1 MGTYADLVFVGGR
14 VVTVDA
20 DFSVAEALAVTG
32 SVISAVGT
40 REDVAPLVGP
50 GTRVVDLEGATLL
63 PGINDS
69 HLHGCA
75 FGTASPPLSV
85 EVGHP
90 AVSSLADVAEAVREA
105 VGRTP
110 DGQWVTGHGWDPGF
124 LAECVADPARQ
135 PSRRDL
141 DAVSPDHPV
150 VLYSF
155 SGHATWVNSKALEL
169 IGIDRDTVAPPG
181 GAIVVDEA
189 GEPTGLLH
197 EGAQALIQNAL
208 PALSRQERADAIRS
222 TLATLARLG
231 VTSYTEPGLGPG
243 GDGIMRGTMGTQ
255 TLDVYRELLADG
267 ELTARVG
274 VLLLPTGMASTADE
288 FARNLDDLAG
298 VAVGDDPRRL
308 AVHGVKVFAD
318 GIVPNKT
325 AWMHEPYV
333 GGGCGSLCVGGDI
346 DDERVAEIRAMVR
359 HAHAAGYQL
368 GVHATGD
375 RAIDTVVDAFAEAAA
390 ERPRDDA
397 RHYVIHGDFL
407 TPHAME
413 VLAEHDF
420 GVNMNPTIKWTVA
433 DMEEE
438 FVGAGRAAYAWPY
451 RDALDA
457 GVRVASGSDA
467 PVTHPDWRQGVATMV
482 LRESKA
488 AGRVSGPEQRI
499 ALAEAIRTYTIDAAW
514 QDFADDWK
522 GSLEPGKVAD
532 LCVVGGDLLGA
543 DPHAIPELPVVLTV
557 LDGRIVYEA
566 GPGTRSR
573 TGSGEGSGT
582 GLGVGSHTGSH
593 TGSDIPR
600 D

>member
-1 MGTYADLVFVGGR
+1 MDTYADLVFLDGR

-20 DFSVAEALAVTG
+20 EFSVASALAVTG
-32 SVISAVGT
+32 GLISAVGG
-40 REDVAPLVGP
+40 REDVAPLIGP
-50 GTRVVDLEGATLL
+50 GTRVVDLRGATLL

-75 FGTASPPLSV
+75 FGMASPPLALDL
-85 EVGHP
+85 GHP
-90 AVSSLADVAEAVREA
+90 AVGSLGDVAEAVREA

-110 DGQWVTGHGWDPGF
+110 AGQWITGHGWDTGY
-124 LAECVADPARQ
+124 LDECVQDPSRQ
-135 PSRRDL
+135 PSRRDI

-169 IGIDRDTVAPPG
+169 IGIDRHTVAPPG
-181 GAIVVDEA
+181 GAIVADEA

-197 EGAQALIQNAL
+197 EGAQDLVQNAL
-208 PALSRQERADAIRS
+208 PPLGRRERTEAIRS

-243 GDGIMRGTMGTQ
+243 GDGIMRGALGAE
-255 TLDVYRELLADG
+255 TLDVYRRLLADG

-274 VLLLPTGMASTADE
+274 VLLLPTGMTSTSEE
-288 FARNLDDLAG
+288 FARALAALDAAAAAG
-298 VAVGDDPRRL
+298 DAAADPRRL
-308 AVHGVKVFAD
+308 AIHGVKVFAD
-318 GIVPNKT
+318 GVVPNRT

-333 GGGCGSLCVGGDI
+333 GGGCGSLCVGGGSDA
-346 DDERVAEIRAMVR
+346 ERTAEIDAIIRL
-359 HAHAAGYQL
+359 AHTAGHQV

-375 RAIDTVVDAFAEAAA
+375 RGGDAVADALAAA
-390 ERPRDDA
+390 VAGHPRPDA

-407 TPHAME
+407 TAHSME
-413 VLAEHDF
+413 VLAAHGF

-433 DMEEE
+433 DMEED
-438 FVGAGRAAYAWPY
+438 FVGAERAAYAWPY
-451 RDALDA
+451 RSALDA

-499 ALAEAIRTYTIDAAW
+499 GLAEAIRTYTIDAAW
-514 QDFADDWK
+514 QDFAEDWK
-522 GSLEPGKVAD
+522 GSLEPGKAAD
-532 LCVVGGDLLGA
+532 LCVLDGDLLAA
-543 DPHAIPELPVVLTV
+543 DPRDIPTMPVVLTV
-557 LDGRIVYEA
+557 MDGKVVHDA
-566 GPGTRSR
+566 
-573 TGSGEGSGT
+573 
-582 GLGVGSHTGSH
+582 L
-593 TGSDIPR
+593 R

>member
-20 DFSVAEALAVTG
+20 EFSVAEALAVTG

-40 REDVAPLVGP
+40 REDVAALIGP

-75 FGTASPPLSV
+75 FGMASPPLSV

-90 AVSSLADVAEAVREA
+90 AVSSLAEVAEAVREA
-105 VGRTP
+105 VGRASA
-110 DGQWVTGHGWDPGF
+110 GQWITGHGWDTGY
-124 LAECVADPARQ
+124 LAECVADPSRHPARG
-135 PSRRDL
+135 DL

-169 IGIDRDTVAPPG
+169 IGIDRHTVAPPG
-181 GAIVVDEA
+181 GAVVTDEA

-197 EGAQALIQNAL
+197 EGAQALVQNAL
-208 PALSRQERADAIRS
+208 PPLDRQERTDAIKS
-222 TLATLARLG
+222 ALATLARLG

-243 GDGIMRGTMGTQ
+243 GDGIMRGALGTE
-255 TLDVYRELLADG
+255 TLEVYRRLLDDG

-274 VLLLPTGMASTADE
+274 VLLLPTGMAGTAEE
-288 FARNLDDLAG
+288 FARTLDALDVAG
-298 VAVGDDPRRL
+298 EDDPRRL
-308 AVHGVKVFAD
+308 AIHGVKVFAD

-333 GGGCGSLCVGGDI
+333 GGGCGSLCVGGDL
-346 DDERVAEIRAMVR
+346 DDDRIAEIGAMIR
-359 HAHAAGYQL
+359 HAHAAGHQL

-375 RAIDTVVDAFAEAAA
+375 RAIDTVTDAFAAAA
-390 ERPRDDA
+390 AAHPRDDA

-407 TPHAME
+407 TPHAMK
-413 VLAEHDF
+413 VLAAHDY

-522 GSLEPGKVAD
+522 GSLETGKAAD
-532 LCVVGGDLLGA
+532 LCVVEGDLLGA
-543 DPHAIPELPVVLTV
+543 DPHTIPDMPVVLTV
-557 LDGRIVYEA
+557 LDGRVVYEA
-566 GPGTRSR
+566 RPAAS
-573 TGSGEGSGT
+573 
-582 GLGVGSHTGSH
+582 
-593 TGSDIPR
+593 
-600 D
+600 

>member
-20 DFSVAEALAVTG
+20 EFSVAEALAVTG

-40 REDVAPLVGP
+40 REDVAALIGP
-50 GTRVVDLEGATLL
+50 DTRVVDLEGATLL

-75 FGTASPPLSV
+75 FGMASPPLSV

-90 AVSSLADVAEAVREA
+90 AVSSLAEVAGAVREA
-105 VGRTP
+105 VGRASA
-110 DGQWVTGHGWDPGF
+110 GQWITGHGWDTGY
-124 LAECVADPARQ
+124 LAECVADPSRHPARG
-135 PSRRDL
+135 DL

-169 IGIDRDTVAPPG
+169 IGIDRHTVAPPG
-181 GAIVVDEA
+181 GAVVTDEA

-197 EGAQALIQNAL
+197 EGAQALVQNAL
-208 PALSRQERADAIRS
+208 PPLGRQERTDAIRS
-222 TLATLARLG
+222 ALATLARLG

-243 GDGIMRGTMGTQ
+243 GDGIMRGALGTE
-255 TLDVYRELLADG
+255 TLEVYRRLLDDG

-274 VLLLPTGMASTADE
+274 VLLLPTGMAGTAEE
-288 FARNLDDLAG
+288 FARTLGALDVAG
-298 VAVGDDPRRL
+298 EDDPRRL
-308 AVHGVKVFAD
+308 AIHGVKVFAD

-333 GGGCGSLCVGGDI
+333 GGGCGSLCVGGDL
-346 DDERVAEIRAMVR
+346 DDDRIAEIGAMIR
-359 HAHAAGYQL
+359 HAHAAGHQL

-375 RAIDTVVDAFAEAAA
+375 RAIDTVTDAFAAAA
-390 ERPRDDA
+390 AAHPRDDA

-407 TPHAME
+407 TPHAMK
-413 VLAEHDF
+413 VLAAHDY
-420 GVNMNPTIKWTVA
+420 GVNMNPTVKWTVA

-522 GSLEPGKVAD
+522 GSLETGKVAD
-532 LCVVGGDLLGA
+532 LCVVEGDLLGA
-543 DPHAIPELPVVLTV
+543 DPHTIPDMPVVLTV
-557 LDGRIVYEA
+557 LDGRVVYEA
-566 GPGTRSR
+566 RPAAS
-573 TGSGEGSGT
+573 
-582 GLGVGSHTGSH
+582 
-593 TGSDIPR
+593 
-600 D
+600 

>member
-1 MGTYADLVFVGGR
+1 MHADLVFLGGR

-20 DFSVAEALAVTG
+20 EFSVASALAVTG
-32 SVISAVGT
+32 GIISAVGG
-40 REDVAPLVGP
+40 RDDVEPLIGP
-50 GTRVVDLEGATLL
+50 DTRVIHLRGATLL

-75 FGTASPPLSV
+75 FGMSTPPLSLDL
-85 EVGHP
+85 GHP

-110 DGQWVTGHGWDPGF
+110 SGQWITGHGWDTGY
-124 LAECVADPARQ
+124 LDECVADPSRQ
-135 PSRRDL
+135 PSRHDL

-181 GAIVVDEA
+181 GAIVGDET

-197 EGAQALIQNAL
+197 EGAQELIQKAL
-208 PALSRQERADAIRS
+208 PPLSRQERTDAIRS
-222 TLATLARLG
+222 NLATLARLG

-243 GDGIMRGTMGTQ
+243 GDGIMRGALGAQ
-255 TLDVYRELLADG
+255 TLDVYRRLLADG

-274 VLLLPTGMASTADE
+274 VLLLPTGMTSTAEE
-288 FARNLDDLAG
+288 FARTLDTLG
-298 VAVGDDPRRL
+298 EQGDTDPRRL
-308 AVHGVKVFAD
+308 AIHGVKIFAD

-325 AWMHEPYV
+325 AWMHEPYI
-333 GGGCGSLCVGGDI
+333 GGGCGSLCVGGET
-346 DDERVAEIRAMVR
+346 DDDRVAEIGAMIR
-359 HAHAAGYQL
+359 HAHAAGHQL
-368 GVHATGD
+368 GVHVTGD
-375 RAIDTVVDAFAEAAA
+375 RAGDTVAEAFAAAAA
-390 ERPRDDA
+390 ECPRPDA

-407 TPHAME
+407 TPHSMRL
-413 VLAEHDF
+413 LAEHGF
-420 GVNMNPTIKWTVA
+420 GANMNPTIKWTVA
-433 DMEEE
+433 DMEED
-438 FVGAGRAAYAWPY
+438 FVGAERAAYAWPY

-499 ALAEAIRTYTIDAAW
+499 GLAEALRTYTIDAAW

-532 LCVVGGDLLGA
+532 LCVLDGDLLAA
-543 DPHAIPELPVVLTV
+543 DPHDIPDMPVVLTV
-557 LDGRIVYEA
+557 MDGRVVHDA
-566 GPGTRSR
+566 
-573 TGSGEGSGT
+573 
-582 GLGVGSHTGSH
+582 L
-593 TGSDIPR
+593 R

>member
-20 DFSVAEALAVTG
+20 EFSVAEALAVTG

-40 REDVAPLVGP
+40 REDVDALIGP
-50 GTRVVDLEGATLL
+50 DTRVVDLEGATLL

-75 FGTASPPLSV
+75 FGMASPPLSV

-90 AVSSLADVAEAVREA
+90 AVSSLAEVAEAVREA
-105 VGRTP
+105 VGRASA
-110 DGQWVTGHGWDPGF
+110 GQWITGHGWDTGY
-124 LAECVADPARQ
+124 LAECVADPSRHPARG
-135 PSRRDL
+135 DL

-169 IGIDRDTVAPPG
+169 IGIDRHTVAPPG
-181 GAIVVDEA
+181 GAVVADEA

-197 EGAQALIQNAL
+197 EGAQALVQNAL
-208 PALSRQERADAIRS
+208 PPLDRQERTDAIRS
-222 TLATLARLG
+222 ALATLARLG

-243 GDGIMRGTMGTQ
+243 GDGIMRGALGTE
-255 TLDVYRELLADG
+255 TLEVYRRLLDDG

-274 VLLLPTGMASTADE
+274 VLLLPTGMAGTAEE
-288 FARNLDDLAG
+288 FARTLDALDVAG
-298 VAVGDDPRRL
+298 EDDPRRL
-308 AVHGVKVFAD
+308 AIHGVKVFAD

-333 GGGCGSLCVGGDI
+333 GGGCGSLCVGGDL
-346 DDERVAEIRAMVR
+346 DDDRIAEIGAMIR
-359 HAHAAGYQL
+359 HAHAAGHQL

-375 RAIDTVVDAFAEAAA
+375 RAIDTVTDAFAAAA
-390 ERPRDDA
+390 AAHPRDDA

-407 TPHAME
+407 TQHAMK
-413 VLAEHDF
+413 VLAAHDY

-522 GSLEPGKVAD
+522 GSLETGKVAD
-532 LCVVGGDLLGA
+532 LCVVEGDLLGA
-543 DPHAIPELPVVLTV
+543 DPHTIPDMPVVLTV
-557 LDGRIVYEA
+557 LDGRVVYEA
-566 GPGTRSR
+566 RPAAS
-573 TGSGEGSGT
+573 
-582 GLGVGSHTGSH
+582 
-593 TGSDIPR
+593 
-600 D
+600 

>member
-1 MGTYADLVFVGGR
+1 MSTYAELVFVGGQ

-20 DFSVAEALAVTG
+20 EFSVASALAVTG
-32 SVISAVGT
+32 GVISAVGG
-40 REDVAPLVGP
+40 RDDVAPLIGP
-50 GTRVVDLEGATLL
+50 GTRVVDLRGATLL

-75 FGTASPPLSV
+75 FGMATPPLSLDLA
-85 EVGHP
+85 HP
-90 AVSSLADVAEAVREA
+90 AVSCLADVAEVVREA
-105 VGRTP
+105 VGRVP
-110 DGQWVTGHGWDPGF
+110 GGQWITGHGWDTGY
-124 LAECVADPARQ
+124 LDECVSDPSRL

-169 IGIDRDTVAPPG
+169 IGVDRHTVAPPG

-197 EGAQALIQNAL
+197 EGAQALVQNVL
-208 PALSRQERADAIRS
+208 PPLSRQERTDAIRS

-243 GDGIMRGTMGTQ
+243 GDGIMRGALGAE
-255 TLDVYRELLADG
+255 TLDVYRRLLADG
-267 ELTARVG
+267 ELTARLG
-274 VLLLPTGMASTADE
+274 VLLLPTGMAGTADE
-288 FARNLDDLAG
+288 FARTLTALG
-298 VAVGDDPRRL
+298 KPGDTDPRRL
-308 AVHGVKVFAD
+308 AIHGVKVFAD

-325 AWMHEPYV
+325 SWMHEPYV
-333 GGGCGSLCVGGDI
+333 GGGCGSLCVGGETDT
-346 DDERVAEIRAMVR
+346 ERISEIGAMIR
-359 HAHAAGYQL
+359 HAHATGHQM
-368 GVHATGD
+368 GVHVTGD
-375 RAIDTVVDAFAEAAA
+375 RAIDTVADAFATAVA
-390 ERPRDDA
+390 EHPRPDA

-407 TPHAME
+407 
-413 VLAEHDF
+413 
-420 GVNMNPTIKWTVA
+420 TIKWTVA

-451 RDALDA
+451 RDAIDA

-467 PVTHPDWRQGVATMV
+467 PVTYPDWRQGVATMM

-488 AGRVSGPEQRI
+488 AGRVSGPEQCI
-499 ALAEAIRTYTIDAAW
+499 GLAEAIRTYTIDAAW

-532 LCVVGGDLLGA
+532 LCVLDGDLLTA
-543 DPHAIPELPVVLTV
+543 DPHDIPEMPVVLTV
-557 LDGRIVYEA
+557 MDGQVVHD
-566 GPGTRSR
+566 T
-573 TGSGEGSGT
+573 
-582 GLGVGSHTGSH
+582 L
-593 TGSDIPR
+593 R

>member
-20 DFSVAEALAVTG
+20 EFSVAEALAVTG
-32 SVISAVGT
+32 SVIGAVGT

-50 GTRVVDLEGATLL
+50 ATRVIDLKGATLL

-75 FGTASPPLSV
+75 FGMSSPPLSLDLS
-85 EVGHP
+85 HP
-90 AVSSLADVAEAVREA
+90 AVASLADVAEAVREA
-105 VGRTP
+105 AGRTP
-110 DGQWVTGHGWDPGF
+110 AGQWITGHGWDTGY
-124 LAECVADPARQ
+124 LAECVADPSRH
-135 PSRRDL
+135 PSRADL
-141 DAVSPDHPV
+141 DAVSPDHAV

-169 IGIDRDTVAPPG
+169 MGIDRDTVAPPG
-181 GAIVVDEA
+181 GAIVKDGA

-197 EGAQALIQNAL
+197 EGAQALVQNAL
-208 PALSRQERADAIRS
+208 PALSRQERTEAIRS
-222 TLATLARLG
+222 TLATLAALG

-243 GDGIMRGTMGTQ
+243 GEGIMRGALGAE
-255 TLDVYRELLADG
+255 TLDVYRELHAAGD
-267 ELTARVG
+267 LTARVG
-274 VLLLPTGMASTADE
+274 VLLLPTGMASTAEE
-288 FARNLDDLAG
+288 FARNLDDLDGA
-298 VAVGDDPRRL
+298 APEDDPRRL
-308 AVHGVKVFAD
+308 TVHGVKIFAD

-333 GGGCGSLCVGGDI
+333 GGGCGALCVGGDI

-359 HAHAAGYQL
+359 HAHAAGHQL

-375 RAIDTVVDAFAEAAA
+375 RAIDTVADAFAEAASA
-390 ERPRDDA
+390 HPRDDA

-407 TPHAME
+407 TPHAMK
-413 VLAEHDF
+413 VLAAHDY

-433 DMEEE
+433 DMEED

-451 RDALDA
+451 RDAIDA

-488 AGRVSGPEQRI
+488 AGRVSGPDQRI
-499 ALAEAIRTYTIDAAW
+499 ALTEAIRTYTAEAAW

-532 LCVVGGDLLGA
+532 LCVVDGDLLGA
-543 DPHAIPELPVVLTV
+543 DPHAIPEMPVVLTV
-557 LDGRIVYEA
+557 MDGRIVHD
-566 GPGTRSR
+566 T
-573 TGSGEGSGT
+573 
-582 GLGVGSHTGSH
+582 LL
-593 TGSDIPR
+593 D
-600 D
+600 

>member
-1 MGTYADLVFVGGR
+1 MDTYADLVFLGGR

-20 DFSVAEALAVTG
+20 RFTVASALAVTG
-32 SVISAVGT
+32 GIISAVGS
-40 REDVAPLVGP
+40 RDDIAPLVGP
-50 GTRVVDLEGATLL
+50 GTRVIDLRGATLL

-75 FGTASPPLSV
+75 FGMASPPLSLDL
-85 EVGHP
+85 GHP
-90 AVSSLADVAEAVREA
+90 AVSSLADVAAAVRQA

-110 DGQWVTGHGWDPGF
+110 DGQWITGHGWDTGY
-124 LAECVADPARQ
+124 LDECVTDPSRQ
-135 PSRRDL
+135 PSRHDL
-141 DAVSPDHPV
+141 DTVSRDHPV

-169 IGIDRDTVAPPG
+169 IGIDRHTVAPPG
-181 GAIVVDEA
+181 GAIVTDDA

-197 EGAQALIQNAL
+197 EGAQDLVQNAL
-208 PALSRQERADAIRS
+208 PPLSRQERTDAIRS

-243 GDGIMRGTMGTQ
+243 GDGIMRGALGRQ
-255 TLDVYRELLADG
+255 TLDVYHQLLADG

-274 VLLLPTGMASTADE
+274 VLLLPTGMTSTAEE
-288 FARNLDDLAG
+288 FARTLTALGRTTA
-298 VAVGDDPRRL
+298 DPRRL
-308 AVHGVKVFAD
+308 AIHGVKIFAD

-333 GGGCGSLCVGGDI
+333 GGGSGCLCVGGGTDAERITEI
-346 DDERVAEIRAMVR
+346 DAMIR
-359 HAHAAGYQL
+359 HAHAAGHQM
-368 GVHATGD
+368 GVHVTGD
-375 RAIDTVVDAFAEAAA
+375 RAIDTVADAFAAAMA
-390 ERPRDDA
+390 AHPRPDA
-397 RHYVIHGDFL
+397 RHYLIHGDFL
-407 TPHAME
+407 TPHSMK
-413 VLAEHDF
+413 VLAAHGF

-433 DMEEE
+433 DMEED
-438 FVGAGRAAYAWPY
+438 FVGAQRAAYAWPY

-467 PVTHPDWRQGVATMV
+467 PVTHPDWRQGIATMM

-488 AGRVSGPEQRI
+488 TGRVSGPEQRI
-499 ALAEAIRTYTIDAAW
+499 GLAEAVRTYTIDAAW

-532 LCVVGGDLLGA
+532 LCVLDGDLLAA
-543 DPHAIPELPVVLTV
+543 DPHDIPEMPVVLTV
-557 LDGRIVYEA
+557 MDGQVVHD
-566 GPGTRSR
+566 T
-573 TGSGEGSGT
+573 
-582 GLGVGSHTGSH
+582 L
-593 TGSDIPR
+593 R

>member
-1 MGTYADLVFVGGR
+1 MDTYADLVFLDGK

-20 DFSVAEALAVTG
+20 EFSVASALAVTG
-32 SVISAVGT
+32 GVISAVGG
-40 REDVAPLVGP
+40 REDVEPFVGP
-50 GTRVVDLEGATLL
+50 GTRVVDLRGATLL

-75 FGTASPPLSV
+75 FGMSTPPLSV
-85 EVGHP
+85 DLSHP
-90 AVSSLADVAEAVREA
+90 AVASLADVADAVREA

-110 DGQWVTGHGWDPGF
+110 EGQWITGHGWDTGY

-135 PSRRDL
+135 PSRHDL
-141 DAVSPDHPV
+141 DTVSPDHAV

-169 IGIDRDTVAPPG
+169 IGVDRDTVAPPG
-181 GAIVVDEA
+181 GAVVVDA
-189 GEPTGLLH
+189 DGEPTGMLH
-197 EGAQALIQNAL
+197 EGAQALVQDVL
-208 PALSRQERADAIRS
+208 PPLSRQERTEAIRS

-231 VTSYTEPGLGPG
+231 ITSYTEPGLGPG
-243 GDGIMRGTMGTQ
+243 GDGIMRGALGAE
-255 TLDVYRELLADG
+255 TLDVYRELLAGG
-267 ELTARVG
+267 ELTARLG
-274 VLLLPTGMASTADE
+274 VLLLPTGMASTAEE
-288 FARNLDDLAG
+288 FARTLTALDASG
-298 VAVGDDPRRL
+298 ESYSADPRRL
-308 AVHGVKVFAD
+308 AIHGVKVFAD

-333 GGGCGSLCVGGDI
+333 GGGCGSLCVGGETDA
-346 DDERVAEIRAMVR
+346 ERVEEIDAIVR
-359 HAHAAGYQL
+359 HAHAAGHQL
-368 GVHATGD
+368 GVHATGE
-375 RAIDTVVDAFAEAAA
+375 RACDTVADAFAAAMA
-390 ERPRDDA
+390 EHPLPDA

-407 TPHAME
+407 TPHSMK
-413 VLAEHDF
+413 VLAAHGF

-433 DMEEE
+433 DMEED
-438 FVGAGRAAYAWPY
+438 FVGVGRAAYAWPY
-451 RDALDA
+451 RDAIDA

-499 ALAEAIRTYTIDAAW
+499 GLADAIRTYTIEAAW

-532 LCVVGGDLLGA
+532 LCVLEGDLLAA
-543 DPHAIPELPVVLTV
+543 DPHDIPRMPVVLTV
-557 LDGRIVYEA
+557 VDGQIVHDA
-566 GPGTRSR
+566 LP
-573 TGSGEGSGT
+573 SGAT
-582 GLGVGSHTGSH
+582 
-593 TGSDIPR
+593 PR

>member
-20 DFSVAEALAVTG
+20 EFSVVEALAVTG

-40 REDVAPLVGP
+40 REDVAALIGP

-75 FGTASPPLSV
+75 FGMASPPLSV

-90 AVSSLADVAEAVREA
+90 AVSSLAEVAEAVREA
-105 VGRTP
+105 VGRASA
-110 DGQWVTGHGWDPGF
+110 GQWITGHGWDTGY
-124 LAECVADPARQ
+124 LAECVADPSRHPARG
-135 PSRRDL
+135 DL

-169 IGIDRDTVAPPG
+169 IGIDRHTVAPPG
-181 GAIVVDEA
+181 GAVVADEA

-197 EGAQALIQNAL
+197 EGAQALVQNAL
-208 PALSRQERADAIRS
+208 PPLDRQERTDAIKS
-222 TLATLARLG
+222 ALATLARLG

-243 GDGIMRGTMGTQ
+243 GDGIMRGALGTE
-255 TLDVYRELLADG
+255 TLEVYRRLLADG

-274 VLLLPTGMASTADE
+274 VLLLPTGMAGTAEE
-288 FARNLDDLAG
+288 FARTLDDLDVAG
-298 VAVGDDPRRL
+298 EDDPRRL
-308 AVHGVKVFAD
+308 AIHGVKVFAD

-333 GGGCGSLCVGGDI
+333 GGGCGSLCVGGDL
-346 DDERVAEIRAMVR
+346 DDDRIAEIGAMIR
-359 HAHAAGYQL
+359 HAHAAGHQL

-375 RAIDTVVDAFAEAAA
+375 RAIDTVTDAFAAAA
-390 ERPRDDA
+390 AAHPRDDA

-407 TPHAME
+407 TPHAMK
-413 VLAEHDF
+413 VLAAHDY

-514 QDFADDWK
+514 QDFADGWK
-522 GSLEPGKVAD
+522 GSLETGKVAD
-532 LCVVGGDLLGA
+532 LCVVEGDLLGA
-543 DPHAIPELPVVLTV
+543 DPHTIPDMPVVLTV
-557 LDGRIVYEA
+557 LDGRVVYEA
-566 GPGTRSR
+566 RPAAS
-573 TGSGEGSGT
+573 
-582 GLGVGSHTGSH
+582 
-593 TGSDIPR
+593 
-600 D
+600 

>member
-20 DFSVAEALAVTG
+20 EFSVAEALAVTG

-40 REDVAPLVGP
+40 REDVAALIGP
-50 GTRVVDLEGATLL
+50 DTRVVDLEGATLL

-75 FGTASPPLSV
+75 FGMASPPLSV

-90 AVSSLADVAEAVREA
+90 AVSSLAEVAEAVREA
-105 VGRTP
+105 VGRASA
-110 DGQWVTGHGWDPGF
+110 GQWITGHGWDTGY
-124 LAECVADPARQ
+124 LAECVADPSRNPARG
-135 PSRRDL
+135 DL

-169 IGIDRDTVAPPG
+169 IGIDRHTVAPPG
-181 GAIVVDEA
+181 GAVVTDEA

-197 EGAQALIQNAL
+197 EGAQALVQNAL
-208 PALSRQERADAIRS
+208 PPLDRQERTDAIKS
-222 TLATLARLG
+222 ALATLARLG

-243 GDGIMRGTMGTQ
+243 GDGIMRGALGTE
-255 TLDVYRELLADG
+255 TLEVYRRLLADG

-274 VLLLPTGMASTADE
+274 VLLLPTGMAGTAEE
-288 FARNLDDLAG
+288 FARTLDALDVAG
-298 VAVGDDPRRL
+298 EDDPRRL
-308 AVHGVKVFAD
+308 AIHGVKVFAD

-333 GGGCGSLCVGGDI
+333 GGGCGSLCVGGDL
-346 DDERVAEIRAMVR
+346 DDDRIAEIGAMIR
-359 HAHAAGYQL
+359 HAHAAGHQL

-375 RAIDTVVDAFAEAAA
+375 RAIDTVTDAFAAAA
-390 ERPRDDA
+390 AAHPRDDA

-407 TPHAME
+407 TPHAMK
-413 VLAEHDF
+413 VLAAHDY

-522 GSLEPGKVAD
+522 GSLETGKVAD
-532 LCVVGGDLLGA
+532 LCVVEGDLLGA
-543 DPHAIPELPVVLTV
+543 DPHTIPDMPVVLTV
-557 LDGRIVYEA
+557 LDGRVVYEA
-566 GPGTRSR
+566 RPAAS
-573 TGSGEGSGT
+573 
-582 GLGVGSHTGSH
+582 
-593 TGSDIPR
+593 
-600 D
+600 

>member
-1 MGTYADLVFVGGR
+1 MDTHADLVFLNGQ

-20 DFSVAEALAVTG
+20 DFSVASALAVTG
-32 SVISAVGT
+32 GVISAVG
-40 REDVAPLVGP
+40 RRDDVAPLIGP
-50 GTRVVDLEGATLL
+50 RTRVVDLQGATLL

-75 FGTASPPLSV
+75 FGMATPPLSLDL
-85 EVGHP
+85 GHP
-90 AVSSLADVAEAVREA
+90 AVSSLGDVAEAVRQA
-105 VGRTP
+105 VGQAP
-110 DGQWVTGHGWDPGF
+110 AGQWITGHGWDTGY
-124 LAECVADPARQ
+124 LDDCLLDPSRR

-169 IGIDRDTVAPPG
+169 IGIDRSTVAPPG
-181 GAIVVDEA
+181 GAIVVDET

-197 EGAQALIQNAL
+197 EGAQALVQNAL
-208 PALSRQERADAIRS
+208 PPLSRQERTDAIRA

-243 GDGIMRGTMGTQ
+243 GEGIMRGALGEE
-255 TLDVYRELLADG
+255 TLDVYRRLLADG

-274 VLLLPTGMASTADE
+274 VLLLPTGMASTPAE
-288 FARNLDDLAG
+288 FARGLADLG
-298 VAVGDDPRRL
+298 RPGDTDPRRL

-333 GGGCGSLCVGGDI
+333 GGGCGSLCVGGDTDTERTAGI
-346 DDERVAEIRAMVR
+346 DAMIRL
-359 HAHAAGYQL
+359 AHTAGHQL
-368 GVHATGD
+368 GVHVTGD
-375 RAIDTVVDAFAEAAA
+375 RAIDTVADAFAAAMA
-390 ERPRDDA
+390 EHPRPDA

-407 TPHAME
+407 TAHSME
-413 VLAEHDF
+413 VLAAHGF

-438 FVGAGRAAYAWPY
+438 LVGAERAAYAWPY
-451 RDALDA
+451 RDAIDA

-467 PVTHPDWRQGVATMV
+467 PVTHPDWRQGLATMM

-499 ALAEAIRTYTIDAAW
+499 GLADALRTYTIDAAW

-522 GSLEPGKVAD
+522 GSLVPGKAAD
-532 LCVVGGDLLGA
+532 LCVLDGDLLAA
-543 DPHAIPELPVVLTV
+543 DPRDIPTMPVVLTV
-557 LDGRIVYEA
+557 MDGRIVYEA
-566 GPGTRSR
+566 LP
-573 TGSGEGSGT
+573 
-582 GLGVGSHTGSH
+582 V
-593 TGSDIPR
+593 
-600 D
+600 

>member
-1 MGTYADLVFVGGR
+1 MYTYADLAFVGGR

-20 DFSVAEALAVTG
+20 EFSVASALAVTG
-32 SVISAVGT
+32 GIISAVGG
-40 REDVAPLVGP
+40 REDIAPLVGP
-50 GTRVVDLEGATLL
+50 DTRVIDLRGATLL
-63 PGINDS
+63 PGINDP

-75 FGTASPPLSV
+75 FGAAMPPLSLDL
-85 EVGHP
+85 GHP
-90 AVSSLADVAEAVREA
+90 VVSSLADVAEAVREA

-110 DGQWVTGHGWDPGF
+110 AGQWITGHGWDTGY
-124 LAECVADPARQ
+124 LAECLAEGARQ
-135 PSRRDL
+135 PSRGDL

-155 SGHATWVNSKALEL
+155 SGHATWVNSKALEV
-169 IGIDRDTVAPPG
+169 IGIDRVTTAPPG
-181 GAIVVDEA
+181 GAVVVDEA

-197 EGAQALIQNAL
+197 EGAQALVHDAMPPL
-208 PALSRQERADAIRS
+208 DRQERTDAIRA

-243 GDGIMRGTMGTQ
+243 GDGIMRGSLGTE
-255 TLDVYRELLADG
+255 TLDVYRRLLADG

-288 FARNLDDLAG
+288 FARALTTLTHLGESA
-298 VAVGDDPRRL
+298 ADPRRL
-308 AVHGVKVFAD
+308 AIHGVKVFAD

-333 GGGCGSLCVGGDI
+333 GGGCGSLCVGGDS
-346 DDERVAEIRAMVR
+346 DGERTAEITAMIR
-359 HAHAAGYQL
+359 YAHASGHQL
-368 GVHATGD
+368 GVHVTGD
-375 RAIDTVVDAFAEAAA
+375 RAIDAVADAFAEAAA
-390 ERPRDDA
+390 EHPRPDA

-407 TPHAME
+407 TAHSMK
-413 VLAEHDF
+413 VLAAHDF

-438 FVGAGRAAYAWPY
+438 FVGAERAAYAWPY

-467 PVTHPDWRQGVATMV
+467 PVTHPDWRQGVATMM

-499 ALAEAIRTYTIDAAW
+499 GLAEALRTYTIDAAW

-532 LCVVGGDLLGA
+532 LCVLDGDLLAA
-543 DPHAIPELPVVLTV
+543 DPHDIPGMPVVLTV
-557 LDGRIVYEA
+557 VDGQVVHD
-566 GPGTRSR
+566 T
-573 TGSGEGSGT
+573 
-582 GLGVGSHTGSH
+582 L
-593 TGSDIPR
+593 R

>member
-20 DFSVAEALAVTG
+20 EFSVAEALAVTG

-40 REDVAPLVGP
+40 REDVAALIGP

-75 FGTASPPLSV
+75 FGMASPPLSV

-90 AVSSLADVAEAVREA
+90 AVSSLAEVAEAVREA
-105 VGRTP
+105 VGRASA
-110 DGQWVTGHGWDPGF
+110 GQWITGHGWDTGY
-124 LAECVADPARQ
+124 LAECVADPSRHPARG
-135 PSRRDL
+135 DL

-169 IGIDRDTVAPPG
+169 IGIDRHTVAPPG
-181 GAIVVDEA
+181 GAVVTDEA

-197 EGAQALIQNAL
+197 EGAQALVQNAL
-208 PALSRQERADAIRS
+208 PPLDRQERTDAIKS
-222 TLATLARLG
+222 ALATLARLG

-243 GDGIMRGTMGTQ
+243 GDGIMRGALGTE
-255 TLDVYRELLADG
+255 TLEVYRRLLADG

-274 VLLLPTGMASTADE
+274 VLLLPTGMAGTAEE
-288 FARNLDDLAG
+288 FARTLDDLDVAG
-298 VAVGDDPRRL
+298 EDDPRRL
-308 AVHGVKVFAD
+308 AIHGVKVFAD

-333 GGGCGSLCVGGDI
+333 GGGCGSLCVGGDL
-346 DDERVAEIRAMVR
+346 DDDRIAEIGAMIR
-359 HAHAAGYQL
+359 HAHAAGHQL

-375 RAIDTVVDAFAEAAA
+375 RAIDTVTDAFAAAA
-390 ERPRDDA
+390 AAHPRDDA

-407 TPHAME
+407 TPHAMK
-413 VLAEHDF
+413 VLAAHDY

-522 GSLEPGKVAD
+522 GSLETGKVAD
-532 LCVVGGDLLGA
+532 LCVVEGDLLGA
-543 DPHAIPELPVVLTV
+543 APHTIPDMPVVLTV
-557 LDGRIVYEA
+557 LDGRVVYEA
-566 GPGTRSR
+566 RPAAS
-573 TGSGEGSGT
+573 
-582 GLGVGSHTGSH
+582 
-593 TGSDIPR
+593 
-600 D
+600 

>member
-1 MGTYADLVFVGGR
+1 MDTHADLVFLNGQ

-20 DFSVAEALAVTG
+20 DFSVASALAVTG
-32 SVISAVGT
+32 QVISAVG
-40 REDVAPLVGP
+40 RNDDVAPLIGP
-50 GTRVVDLEGATLL
+50 RTRVVDLRGATLL

-75 FGTASPPLSV
+75 FGTATPPLSLDL
-85 EVGHP
+85 GHP
-90 AVSSLADVAEAVREA
+90 AVSSLGDAAEAVREA

-110 DGQWVTGHGWDPGF
+110 AGQWITGHGWDTGY
-124 LAECVADPARQ
+124 LDECLLDPSRT

-169 IGIDRDTVAPPG
+169 IGIDRNTVAPPG
-181 GAIVVDEA
+181 GAIVVDET

-197 EGAQALIQNAL
+197 EGAQALVQNAL
-208 PALSRQERADAIRS
+208 PPLSRQERTDAIRA

-243 GDGIMRGTMGTQ
+243 GEGIMRGALGEE
-255 TLDVYRELLADG
+255 TLDVYRALLADG

-274 VLLLPTGMASTADE
+274 VLLLPTGMASTTEE
-288 FARNLDDLAG
+288 FARGLADLGAP
-298 VAVGDDPRRL
+298 GDTDPRRL

-333 GGGCGSLCVGGDI
+333 SGGCGALCVGGDT
-346 DDERVAEIRAMVR
+346 DTERTAGIEAMIRL
-359 HAHAAGYQL
+359 AHTAGHQL
-368 GVHATGD
+368 GVHVTGD
-375 RAIDTVVDAFAEAAA
+375 RAIDTVADAFAAAMA
-390 ERPRDDA
+390 EHPRPDA

-407 TPHAME
+407 TAHSME
-413 VLAEHDF
+413 VLAAHGF

-438 FVGAGRAAYAWPY
+438 LVGAERAAYAWPY
-451 RDALDA
+451 RDAIDA

-467 PVTHPDWRQGVATMV
+467 PVTHPDWRQGLATMM

-499 ALAEAIRTYTIDAAW
+499 GLAEALRTYTIDAAW

-522 GSLEPGKVAD
+522 GSLEPGKAAD
-532 LCVVGGDLLGA
+532 LCVLDGDLLAA
-543 DPHAIPELPVVLTV
+543 DPRDIPTMPVVLTV
-557 LDGRIVYEA
+557 MDGRIVHEA
-566 GPGTRSR
+566 
-573 TGSGEGSGT
+573 
-582 GLGVGSHTGSH
+582 
-593 TGSDIPR
+593 PR
-600 D
+600 V

>member
-1 MGTYADLVFVGGR
+1 MDTYADLVFVGGR

-20 DFSVAEALAVTG
+20 EFSVASALAVTG
-32 SVISAVGT
+32 GVIAAVGG
-40 REDVAPLVGP
+40 RDDVAPLIGP
-50 GTRVVDLEGATLL
+50 GTRVIDLRGATLL

-75 FGTASPPLSV
+75 YGTATPPLSLDL
-85 EVGHP
+85 GHP
-90 AVSSLADVAEAVREA
+90 AVSSLADVADSVRDAVARA
-105 VGRTP
+105 AR
-110 DGQWVTGHGWDPGF
+110 GQWITGHGWDTGY
-124 LAECVADPARQ
+124 LAECAADPSRL
-135 PSRRDL
+135 PSRHDL

-169 IGIDRDTVAPPG
+169 IGVDRHTVAPPG
-181 GAIVVDEA
+181 GAVVKDDS

-197 EGAQALIQNAL
+197 EGAQALVQNAL
-208 PALSRQERADAIRS
+208 PPLSRRERADAVRS

-231 VTSYTEPGLGPG
+231 ITSYTEPGLGPG
-243 GDGIMRGTMGTQ
+243 GDGIMRGALGTE

-274 VLLLPTGMASTADE
+274 VLLLPTGMASTAEE
-288 FARNLDDLAG
+288 FARALTALDEAG
-298 VAVGDDPRRL
+298 YTGTTDPRRL

-325 AWMHEPYV
+325 AWMSEPYV
-333 GGGCGSLCVGGDI
+333 GGGCGSLCVGGETDA
-346 DDERVAEIRAMVR
+346 ERTAEINAMIR
-359 HAHAAGYQL
+359 HAHAAGHQL
-368 GVHATGD
+368 GVHVTGD
-375 RAIDTVVDAFAEAAA
+375 RGNDTVADAFAAAVA
-390 ERPRDDA
+390 EHPRDDA
-397 RHYVIHGDFL
+397 RHYIIHGDFL
-407 TPHAME
+407 TAHAMK
-413 VLAEHDF
+413 VLAAHDF

-433 DMEEE
+433 DMEED
-438 FVGAGRAAYAWPY
+438 FVGAERAAYAWPY
-451 RDALDA
+451 RDAVDA

-499 ALAEAIRTYTIDAAW
+499 GLAEAIRTYTIEAAW

-532 LCVVGGDLLGA
+532 LCVLDGDLLGA
-543 DPHAIPELPVVLTV
+543 DPRDIPGMPVVLTV
-557 LDGRIVYEA
+557 VDGRIVHDA
-566 GPGTRSR
+566 
-573 TGSGEGSGT
+573 
-582 GLGVGSHTGSH
+582 L
-593 TGSDIPR
+593 R

>member
-1 MGTYADLVFVGGR
+1 MGRHADLVFLGGR

-20 DFSVAEALAVTG
+20 EFSVASALAVTG
-32 SVISAVGT
+32 GIITAVGGHG
-40 REDVAPLVGP
+40 DVAPLVGP
-50 GTRVVDLEGATLL
+50 GTRVVDLRGATLL

-75 FGTASPPLSV
+75 FGMATPPLSLDL
-85 EVGHP
+85 GHP
-90 AVSSLADVAEAVREA
+90 AVSCLADVAEAVREA
-105 VGRTP
+105 AGRAP
-110 DGQWVTGHGWDPGF
+110 AGQWITGHGWDTGY
-124 LAECVADPARQ
+124 LDECVGDPSRL
-135 PSRRDL
+135 PSRRDV

-169 IGIDRDTVAPPG
+169 IGIDRHTVAPPG
-181 GAIVVDEA
+181 GAIVVDES

-197 EGAQALIQNAL
+197 EGAQDLVRNAL
-208 PALSRQERADAIRS
+208 PPLGRQERTDAIRS
-222 TLATLARLG
+222 ALATLARLG

-243 GDGIMRGTMGTQ
+243 GDGIMRGALGTE
-255 TLDVYRELLADG
+255 TLDVYRRLLADG

-274 VLLLPTGMASTADE
+274 VLLLPTGMTSTAEE
-288 FARNLDDLAG
+288 FARTLGDLGRSDDA
-298 VAVGDDPRRL
+298 DPRRL
-308 AVHGVKVFAD
+308 AIHGVKVFAD

-333 GGGCGSLCVGGDI
+333 GGGCGSLCVGGGSDA
-346 DDERVAEIRAMVR
+346 ERITGIGAMIR
-359 HAHAAGYQL
+359 HAHAAGHQL
-368 GVHATGD
+368 GIHVTGD
-375 RAIDTVVDAFAEAAA
+375 RAADVVTDALAAA
-390 ERPRDDA
+390 VAEHPRTDA

-407 TPHAME
+407 TAHSMK
-413 VLAEHDF
+413 VLAALGF

-433 DMEEE
+433 DMEED
-438 FVGAGRAAYAWPY
+438 FVGAERAAYAWPY

-457 GVRVASGSDA
+457 GVRVTSGSDA
-467 PVTHPDWRQGVATMV
+467 PVTAPDWRQGVATMV

-488 AGRVSGPEQRI
+488 TGRVSGPDQRI

-532 LCVVGGDLLGA
+532 LCVLGGDLLTA
-543 DPHAIPELPVVLTV
+543 DPHDIPEMPVLLTV
-557 LDGRIVYEA
+557 VDGQVVHD
-566 GPGTRSR
+566 T
-573 TGSGEGSGT
+573 
-582 GLGVGSHTGSH
+582 L
-593 TGSDIPR
+593 R

>member
-1 MGTYADLVFVGGR
+1 MFLDGR

-20 DFSVAEALAVTG
+20 DFSVASALAVTG
-32 SVISAVGT
+32 GVISAVGG
-40 REDVAPLVGP
+40 RDDVAPLIGP
-50 GTRVVDLEGATLL
+50 RTRVVDLRGATLL

-75 FGTASPPLSV
+75 FGMATPPLSLDL
-85 EVGHP
+85 GHP
-90 AVSSLADVAEAVREA
+90 AVSSLGDVAEAVREA

-110 DGQWVTGHGWDPGF
+110 AGQWTTGHGWDTGY
-124 LAECVADPARQ
+124 LDECLLDPSRQ
-135 PSRRDL
+135 PSRHDL

-169 IGIDRDTVAPPG
+169 IGIDRNTVAPPG

-197 EGAQALIQNAL
+197 EGAQALVQNAL
-208 PALSRQERADAIRS
+208 PPLGRQERTDAIRT

-243 GDGIMRGTMGTQ
+243 GEGIMRGALGEE
-255 TLDVYRELLADG
+255 TLDVYRRLLADG

-274 VLLLPTGMASTADE
+274 VLLLPTGMASTTGE
-288 FARNLDDLAG
+288 FARGLAALG
-298 VAVGDDPRRL
+298 GLGDTDPRRL

-318 GIVPNKT
+318 GIVPNRT

-333 GGGCGSLCVGGDI
+333 GGGCGSLCVGGDT
-346 DDERVAEIRAMVR
+346 DSERTAGIGAMIRL
-359 HAHAAGYQL
+359 AHTAGHQL
-368 GVHATGD
+368 GVHVTGD
-375 RAIDTVVDAFAEAAA
+375 RAIDTVADAFAAAMA
-390 ERPRDDA
+390 EHPRPDA

-407 TPHAME
+407 TAHSME
-413 VLAEHDF
+413 VLAAHGF

-438 FVGAGRAAYAWPY
+438 LVGAERAAYAWPY
-451 RDALDA
+451 RDAVDA
-457 GVRVASGSDA
+457 GVRVTSGSDA
-467 PVTHPDWRQGVATMV
+467 PVTHPDWRQGVATMM

-499 ALAEAIRTYTIDAAW
+499 GLAEALRTYTIDAAW

-522 GSLEPGKVAD
+522 GSLEPGKAAD
-532 LCVVGGDLLGA
+532 LCVLDGDLLAA
-543 DPHAIPELPVVLTV
+543 DPRDIPTMPVVLTV
-557 LDGRIVYEA
+557 MDGRIVHEA
-566 GPGTRSR
+566 
-573 TGSGEGSGT
+573 
-582 GLGVGSHTGSH
+582 
-593 TGSDIPR
+593 PR

>member
-1 MGTYADLVFVGGR
+1 MDTYADLVFLGGR

-20 DFSVAEALAVTG
+20 EFSVTSALAVTG
-32 SVISAVGT
+32 GIISAVGG
-40 REDVAPLVGP
+40 RDDVTPLAGP
-50 GTRVVDLEGATLL
+50 GTRVIDLRGATLL

-75 FGTASPPLSV
+75 FGMATPPLSV
-85 EVGHP
+85 DLGHP
-90 AVSSLADVAEAVREA
+90 TVSSLADVAEAVRVA
-105 VGRTP
+105 VGRAP
-110 DGQWVTGHGWDPGF
+110 GGQWITGHGWDTGY
-124 LAECVADPARQ
+124 LQECVTD
-135 PSRRDL
+135 PSRLPSRHDL
-141 DAVSPDHPV
+141 DDVSPDHPV

-155 SGHATWVNSKALEL
+155 SGHATWVSSKALEL
-169 IGIDRDTVAPPG
+169 IGVDRHTLAPPG
-181 GAIVVDEA
+181 GAVVVDDA

-208 PALSRQERADAIRS
+208 PPLSRQERTDAIRS

-243 GDGIMRGTMGTQ
+243 GDGIMRGALGTQ
-255 TLDVYRELLADG
+255 TLDVYRRLLAGG

-274 VLLLPTGMASTADE
+274 VLLLPTGMAGTAEE
-288 FARNLDDLAG
+288 FARTLTVLG
-298 VAVGDDPRRL
+298 ESGESGESGDTDPRRL
-308 AVHGVKVFAD
+308 AIHGVKVFAD

-325 AWMHEPYV
+325 AWMNEPYV
-333 GGGCGSLCVGGDI
+333 GGGCGSLCVGGENDT
-346 DDERVAEIRAMVR
+346 ERTAEIGAMVR
-359 HAHAAGYQL
+359 HAHTAGYQL

-375 RAIDTVVDAFAEAAA
+375 RAGDTVADAFAAAMA
-390 ERPRDDA
+390 EYPRPDA

-407 TPHAME
+407 TAHSMK
-413 VLAEHDF
+413 VLAAHGF

-438 FVGAGRAAYAWPY
+438 FVGAERAAYAWPY
-451 RDALDA
+451 RDAIDA

-467 PVTHPDWRQGVATMV
+467 PVTFPDWRQGVAAMV

-488 AGRVSGPEQRI
+488 TGRVSGSDQRI
-499 ALAEAIRTYTIDAAW
+499 GLAEAIRTYTIDAAW

-532 LCVVGGDLLGA
+532 LCVLDGDLLDA
-543 DPHAIPELPVVLTV
+543 DPHDIPEMPVVLTV
-557 LDGRIVYEA
+557 VEGRVVHDA
-566 GPGTRSR
+566 
-573 TGSGEGSGT
+573 
-582 GLGVGSHTGSH
+582 L
-593 TGSDIPR
+593 R